1 LPEDAN
7 GVAFRLLGDEGN
19 AMALPDVGL
28 KSRPSDQAKAA
39 IDSVFS
45 YDGGRDLMLGELASL
60 HVAADQQGGVIA
72 TIL

>member
-1 LPEDAN
+1 
-7 GVAFRLLGDEGN
+7 
-19 AMALPDVGL
+19 MALPDVGL

-45 YDGGRDLMLGELASL
+45 YDRGRDLMLGELASL
-60 HVAADQQGGVIA
+60 HVAADQGDAIA